1 MTRSDESG
9 TLPDMARQAHPKQ
22 QVRVLLIVAHGS
34 RQPQANTEVEEL
46 AGQMR
51 DGAPRAFD
59 EFTCAF
65 LQMGTPSVPE
75 SIDGLVQKGATEI
88 VLFPYFT
95 AAGTHVCC
103 DLPRLIREA
112 ENRHPATTFR
122 MIPHLAAIPGLG
134 RLIIDHA
141 LTRS

>member
-1 MTRSDESG
+1 
-9 TLPDMARQAHPKQ
+9 MARQAHPKQ
-22 QVRVLLIVAHGS
+22 QVRGLLIVAHGS

-46 AGQMR
+46 TGQMG
-51 DGAPRAFD
+51 DVAPRAFD
-59 EFTCAF
+59 EVACAF

-75 SIDGLVQKGATEI
+75 SIDDLVQKGVTEI